1 MKTDAPQA
9 ALAALVLAVVVV
21 LLVGGATSGVAFG
34 SFNPQWDGTSDL
46 RTTAEQTGSEP
57 TVMQNTTEY
66 VAYGS
71 DDIAFVL
78 APSREYDRTH
88 TNRIRGFLERGG
100 TLVVAD
106 RDGPH
111 GSTLLN
117 RVGADARPNGNGT
130 VLRDE
135 RNYHRS
141 PALPV
146 ATPVENASIIAGV
159 ESVTLNHGTAVE
171 PNGAT
176 PVVTTSEFAYLDS
189 DGNESLSENESLAS
203 YPVVTTE
210 SVGDGRVIVV
220 GDPSIFI
227 NVMQDDLGNRAF
239 VEALVDDTNHTI
251 VDVSHGSSPPP
262 LVAALLAIR
271 DSVLL
276 QIGLG
281 LGGLAIVG
289 LIGRIV
295 GRREP
300 AENAAEADPHALS
313 EGLNR
318 LYEDVDRDRLERV
331 TKGIIRTRV
340 EPDDDE

>member
-1 MKTDAPQA
+1 MKIDAPQA
-9 ALAALVLAVVVV
+9 ALAALVVTIGVA

-34 SFNPQWDGTSDL
+34 SFNQQWDGTSDL
-46 RTTAEQTGSEP
+46 RATAETTGSTP
-57 TVMQNTTEY
+57 VILQNTTEY
-66 VAYGS
+66 SAYGAG
-71 DDIAFVL
+71 DIAFVL
-78 APSREYDRTH
+78 APSQEYDGADA
-88 TNRIRGFLERGG
+88 NRIRGFLERGG

-117 RVGADARPNGNGT
+117 QVGADARPNGT

-146 ATPVENASIIAGV
+146 ATPVENASLAAGV

-176 PVVTTSEFAYLDS
+176 PVVTTSEFAYLDR
-189 DGNESLSENESLAS
+189 DGNESLSENETLGS
-203 YPVVTTE
+203 YPVVTAE

-276 QIGLG
+276 QLGIGF
-281 LGGLAIVG
+281 GGLAAVG
-289 LIGRIV
+289 LAGRFF
-295 GRREP
+295 GRKEP
-300 AENAAEADPHALS
+300 GEQSVRPDQNTLS
-313 EGLNR
+313 EGLSR
-318 LYEDVDRDRLERV
+318 LYDDVDRDRLERV